1 MRNIL
6 VILLGSFLLL
16 STPVIAGEEPLE
28 ARIVELQQ
36 ALNEL
41 RDSYETRLVALEQR
55 LQVAEQRVV
64 EQADEKPTAAGS
76 TRLTAAAGSDNSFN
90 PAIGVIFQGQA
101 WDYQR
106 NPDNYEIPGFPL
118 GGEAGPVAEGLSL
131 GETEIDISANVD
143 DKFTAWL
150 TLPVVI
156 EDGETV
162 VEVEEA
168 WIETLALPG
177 GVSARFGRFFSN
189 IGYLNS
195 KHSHSWDFVDQPLAY
210 QAFLGNQYIDDGV
223 QLRWLAPTDFYL
235 ELGGELMR
243 GDRYPAGGAAD
254 SGFGSHSLFART
266 GGDVGMSHSWQAGLS
281 YLDATSNGRES
292 GAEDEPLVF
301 SGDSELLIAEF
312 IWKWAPNG
320 NARQRNFKLQAEY
333 LHRDEQG
340 LYELPAG
347 DNHRYDASQDGWYV
361 QAIYQPVPRWRVGG
375 RIDALN
381 GDYAGS
387 AFAGTPLDTA
397 GVDPRRYSFMLDWSN
412 SEFSRIRLQYT
423 HDDATFRSDNQW
435 GLQYIHSIGA
445 HGAHSF

>member
-1 MRNIL
+1 
-6 VILLGSFLLL
+6 
-16 STPVIAGEEPLE
+16 
-28 ARIVELQQ
+28 
-36 ALNEL
+36 
-41 RDSYETRLVALEQR
+41 
-55 LQVAEQRVV
+55 
-64 EQADEKPTAAGS
+64 
-76 TRLTAAAGSDNSFN
+76 
-90 PAIGVIFQGQA
+90 
-101 WDYQR
+101 
-106 NPDNYEIPGFPL
+106 
-118 GGEAGPVAEGLSL
+118 
-131 GETEIDISANVD
+131 
-143 DKFTAWL
+143 
-150 TLPVVI
+150 
-156 EDGETV
+156 
-162 VEVEEA
+162 
-168 WIETLALPG
+168 
-177 GVSARFGRFFSN
+177 
-189 IGYLNS
+189 
-195 KHSHSWDFVDQPLAY
+195 
-210 QAFLGNQYIDDGV
+210 
-223 QLRWLAPTDFYL
+223 
-235 ELGGELMR
+235 MR

-340 LYELPAG
+340 IYELPAG
-347 DNHRYDASQDGWYV
+347 DNHLYDASQDGWYV

-375 RIDALN
+375 RIDALD

-387 AFAGTPLDTA
+387 AFDGTPLDTS

-445 HGAHSF
+445 HGGHSF